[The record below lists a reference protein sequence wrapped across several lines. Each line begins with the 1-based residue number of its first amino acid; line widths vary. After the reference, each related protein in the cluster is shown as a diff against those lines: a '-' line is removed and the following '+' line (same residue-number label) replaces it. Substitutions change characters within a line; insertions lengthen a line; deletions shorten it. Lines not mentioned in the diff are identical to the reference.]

1 MKVVILLKPTNER
14 GTKTAYTKF
23 RKLLIK
29 EGFLMIQAEVYLKT
43 ISTRKAAEREILKLS
58 KNAPDTG
65 TIVAYKLTETQYNN
79 LVYIT
84 GKQSI
89 QESIVG
95 SNKVIQL

>member
-1 MKVVILLKPTNER
+1 MKVFILLKPTNVR

-43 ISTRKAAEREILKLS
+43 TSTRKAAEREILKLS

-84 GKQSI
+84 GEQSI

-95 SNKVIQL
+95 PNKVIQL